1 MHSLNITAYN
11 LENPKRKKQTDNSSP
26 VDWHYTNS
34 NITSCRQVNTYV
46 ADRFSQDLRVS
57 ATSIPAAAVA
67 GAQFTKGNQLQVKFI
82 LQLSG
87 LLTHIYNMENIY
99 SHLQQ
104 SASSETDHLMLM
116 YDLSECN

>member
-1 MHSLNITAYN
+1 MHSLNITASN
-11 LENPKRKKQTDNSSP
+11 LENPKRKKQTG
-26 VDWHYTNS
+26 WLTLYKQYHHTLLR
-34 NITSCRQVNTYV
+34 RQVNTYV

-104 SASSETDHLMLM
+104 SASSERDHLLLM